1 MPMSMIGNAMSMRHS
16 PASPPVVVVPCL
28 ARHLAMSG
36 VASRRRAAEW
46 VKAGRVTV
54 DGVVERDPGRRVP
67 AEARVAV
74 DGDPVGAGVRVS
86 VMLNKPSGW
95 TCTVADPHAIRTVI
109 ELVPMPGVRLY
120 PAGRLDQDS
129 EGLLILTSDGDFAQ
143 RLTHPRHG
151 VRKTYE
157 VTTRRPL
164 SAEDRE
170 RLLAGVEDEGE
181 RLRAEAVLPVG
192 ECLIRLLLAEGR
204 KREIRRMVRA
214 VGNRVERLRRIAVGA
229 LPLGDLAEGKWREM
243 TPAEMALSLR
253 PGPPKGWFPPP
264 RPAGK
269 VVPEASSSSPS
280 VGVRKPAAGIRQR
293 GPGRPLTRR

>member
-1 MPMSMIGNAMSMRHS
+1 MIGNAMPVRHS
-16 PASPPVVVVPCL
+16 PVSPSVAVVPCL

-54 DGVVERDPGRRVP
+54 DGVVERDPGRRV
-67 AEARVAV
+67 AAGARVTV
-74 DGDPVGAGVRVS
+74 DGGAIGAGVRVS

-192 ECLIRLLLAEGR
+192 ECLVRLLLAEGR

-269 VVPEASSSSPS
+269 AVPAASPTAA
-280 VGVRKPAAGIRQR
+280 VPLGGVRKPSAGIRKR

>member
-1 MPMSMIGNAMSMRHS
+1 
-16 PASPPVVVVPCL
+16 
-28 ARHLAMSG
+28 
-36 VASRRRAAEW
+36 
-46 VKAGRVTV
+46 
-54 DGVVERDPGRRVP
+54 
-67 AEARVAV
+67 
-74 DGDPVGAGVRVS
+74 
-86 VMLNKPSGW
+86 MLNKPSGW
-95 TCTVADPHAIRTVI
+95 TCTVADPHAVRTVI
-109 ELVPMPGVRLY
+109 ELVSMPGVRLY

-129 EGLLILTSDGDFAQ
+129 EGLLILTSDGDYAQ

-164 SAEDRE
+164 SAEDRA

-192 ECLIRLLLAEGR
+192 ECLVRLLLAEGR

-243 TPAEMALSLR
+243 TAGEMALSLR

-264 RPAGK
+264 RPAGRGAASPT
-269 VVPEASSSSPS
+269 VVAS
-280 VGVRKPAAGIRQR
+280 PAAGTRAPAAAIQPRK
-293 GPGRPLTRR
+293 PGSGRRLTRR

>member
-1 MPMSMIGNAMSMRHS
+1 MA
-16 PASPPVVVVPCL
+16 
-28 ARHLAMSG
+28 G
-36 VASRRRAAEW
+36 VASRRRAADW

-54 DGVVERDPGRRVP
+54 DGVAVTDPARRIAGGEQVALDGRP
-67 AEARVAV
+67 VAL
-74 DGDPVGAGVRVS
+74 GKAVS
-86 VMLNKPSGW
+86 VMLNKPPGW
-95 TCTVADPHAIRTVI
+95 TCTVADPHAARTVLD
-109 ELVPMPGVRLY
+109 LVPMPGVRLY

-129 EGLLILTSDGDFAQ
+129 EGLLILTSDGDYAQ

-164 SAEDRE
+164 PAADRE

-192 ECLIRLLLAEGR
+192 ECEIRMVLAEGR

-214 VGNRVERLRRIAVGA
+214 LGNRVERLRRIAVGA
-229 LPLGDLAEGKWREM
+229 LPLGDLPPGTWREL

-253 PGPPKGWFPPP
+253 HGPPKGWFPPP

-269 VVPEASSSSPS
+269 PEDAAA
-280 VGVRKPAAGIRQR
+280 RPAR
-293 GPGRPLTRR
+293 RPTRRRSAGSPRP